1 MKPDFKIVVRAPY
14 RLSKRHI
21 EDFVNQHIDWINDRI
36 ERINTRTVNPYS
48 FSKSEIDALKIGEAA
63 MMLGAGRATKEDVI
77 DHAVGIK
84 VHKKIGDKI
93 SHGDVIATIYT
104 NGKNTQDAI
113 MMIFDAVVLDTEIV
127 KPRDIILKVVRG

>member
-1 MKPDFKIVVRAPY
+1 
-14 RLSKRHI
+14 
-21 EDFVNQHIDWINDRI
+21 
-36 ERINTRTVNPYS
+36 
-48 FSKSEIDALKIGEAA
+48 

-104 NGKNTQDAI
+104 NGKNTQDAM
-113 MMIFDAVVLDTEIV
+113 MMIFDAFVLDTEIV